1 MDKDIKIRKIRIE
14 DADDV
19 VRLEESNFSA
29 PWKKADFEDLIDKDD
44 RGCVVA
50 QLSRDP
56 CGEAG
61 NGPNPYSGGEAGNGS
76 DRDPGGEAGDKIHGR
91 IIGCVVYRNI
101 VGDVDITN
109 VQVDT
114 AFRRQG
120 IARELMVKAM
130 EYARACGGVRFT
142 LEVRAS
148 NAPAIALYES
158 LGFVSAGVRPG
169 FYEDPREDAVIMWKY
184 T

>member
-56 CGEAG
+56 
-61 NGPNPYSGGEAGNGS
+61 
-76 DRDPGGEAGDKIHGR
+76 DGEAGDKIHGR
-91 IIGCVVYRNI
+91 IVGCVVYRNI

-169 FYEDPREDAVIMWKY
+169 FYESPREDAVIMWKY

>member
-1 MDKDIKIRKIRIE
+1 MEDLRLGKIAIE
-14 DADDV
+14 DIGAV
-19 VRLEESNFSA
+19 VKLEESNFSH
-29 PWKKADFEDLIDKDD
+29 PWKKADFEDLTDKDD

-50 QLSRDP
+50 KK
-56 CGEAG
+56 AG
-61 NGPNPYSGGEAGNGS
+61 NPAGGP
-76 DRDPGGEAGDKIHGR
+76 GDGQAGR
-91 IIGCVVYRNI
+91 IVGCVVYRNI
-101 VGDVDITN
+101 AGDVDITN

-120 IARELMVKAM
+120 IARALMVKAM
-130 EYARACGGVRFT
+130 EYARAAGGERFT

-148 NAPAIALYES
+148 NTPAIALYES
-158 LGFVSAGVRPG
+158 LGFVNEGIRPG

>member
-1 MDKDIKIRKIRIE
+1 MDKDIKIRKITLE
-14 DADDV
+14 DIDDV
-19 VRLEESNFSA
+19 VRLEEDNFSH
-29 PWKKADFEDLIDKDD
+29 PWKRADYEDLTDKDD

-50 QLSRDP
+50 K
-56 CGEAG
+56 EAG
-61 NGPNPYSGGEAGNGS
+61 NPACEPGDVSAG
-76 DRDPGGEAGDKIHGR
+76 RV
-91 IIGCVVYRNI
+91 IGCVVYRNI

-109 VQVDT
+109 VQVDK

-120 IARELMVKAM
+120 IARELMGKAM
-130 EYARACGGVRFT
+130 ECARAVGGERFT

-158 LGFVSAGVRPG
+158 LGFVSAGIRPG

>member
-1 MDKDIKIRKIRIE
+1 MNDLRIRKITIE
-14 DADDV
+14 DIDDV
-19 VRLEESNFSA
+19 VKLEESNFST
-29 PWKKADFEDLIDKDD
+29 PWKRADFEDLTDKED

-50 QLSRDP
+50 ESSGNP
-56 CGEAG
+56 AGEAG
-61 NGPNPYSGGEAGNGS
+61 GEL
-76 DRDPGGEAGDKIHGR
+76 RGR

-120 IARELMVKAM
+120 IARGLMMKAM
-130 EYARACGGVRFT
+130 EYAREAGGERFT

-148 NAPAIALYES
+148 NTPAITLYES
-158 LGFVSAGVRPG
+158 LGFVSAGIRPG
-169 FYEDPREDAVIMWKY
+169 FYENPREDAVIMWK
-184 T
+184 

>member
-1 MDKDIKIRKIRIE
+1 MDKDIKIRKITLE
-14 DADDV
+14 DIDDV
-19 VRLEESNFSA
+19 VRLEESNFA
-29 PWKKADFEDLIDKDD
+29 HPWKRADFEDLTDKDD

-50 QLSRDP
+50 EPVADH
-56 CGEAG
+56 
-61 NGPNPYSGGEAGNGS
+61 
-76 DRDPGGEAGDKIHGR
+76 AGDKEAGINTR

-109 VQVDT
+109 VQVDK

-120 IARELMVKAM
+120 IARALMTEAM
-130 EYARACGGVRFT
+130 DCARAAGGERFT

-148 NAPAIALYES
+148 NSPAIALYES
-158 LGFVSAGVRPG
+158 LGFVSEGLRPG
-169 FYEDPREDAVIMWKY
+169 FYEDPHEDAVIMWKY

>member
-1 MDKDIKIRKIRIE
+1 MDKDIKIRKITLE
-14 DADDV
+14 DIDDV
-19 VRLEESNFSA
+19 VKLEESNFST
-29 PWKKADFEDLIDKDD
+29 PWKRVDFEDLTERDD

-50 QLSRDP
+50 ESNQS
-56 CGEAG
+56 
-61 NGPNPYSGGEAGNGS
+61 
-76 DRDPGGEAGDKIHGR
+76 GR

-120 IARELMVKAM
+120 IARALMIKAM
-130 EYARACGGVRFT
+130 EYARAAGGERFT

-148 NAPAIALYES
+148 NTPAIALYES
-158 LGFVSAGVRPG
+158 LGFMPEGIRPG
-169 FYEDPREDAVIMWKY
+169 FYENPHENAVIMWKY
-184 T
+184 I